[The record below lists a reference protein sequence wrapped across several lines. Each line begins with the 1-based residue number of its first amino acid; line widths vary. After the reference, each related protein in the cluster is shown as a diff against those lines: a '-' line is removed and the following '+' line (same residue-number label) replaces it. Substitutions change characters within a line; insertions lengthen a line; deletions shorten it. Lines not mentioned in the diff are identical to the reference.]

1 MPEPTVLEVVAEKVD
16 DALRSLLPGP
26 VEEEVLLFDG
36 VRDAMEQA
44 GVPFS
49 SEPDPPAAEPD
60 DGTEWFSIDE

>member
-1 MPEPTVLEVVAEKVD
+1 LEVVAEKVD

-49 SEPDPPAAEPD
+49 SEPDPPAVEPD